1 MPQKKGEDIMEH
13 SIMNNINELTIH
25 SQMDLIP
32 TLEEGILDVRQEYG
46 LYNPASHETL
56 RPSGGSGDQAV
67 VPGIEQVSKSE
78 CVPRVERVLKKLD
91 GILGFPLKILLPKSL
106 TSTPPPGR
114 QVFY

>member
-1 MPQKKGEDIMEH
+1 MEQ
-13 SIMNNINELTIH
+13 SIMNNINELAVD

-32 TLEEGILDVRQEYG
+32 TLEEEILDVRQECG
-46 LYNPASHETL
+46 LDKPASHETL
-56 RPSGGSGDQAV
+56 RHSGGIGDQAV
-67 VPGIEQVSKSE
+67 VPNIEQVSKSE

-91 GILGFPLKILLPKSL
+91 GVANFFLKILLPKSL